1 MSPGKVPV
9 VPEYVIVRPLSVI
22 VSAVIVNVAPDSVSV
37 VQGMRIVVV
46 SAEVQNSVVVSKNE

>member
-37 VQGMRIVVV
+37 VHGMRIVVV
-46 SAEVQNSVVVSKNE
+46 SADVQNSVVVSKNE